1 MRLVDMRKV
10 GQILRVRYVIRD
22 CLFDHDWWWVGRCD
36 IMSRDERKLEQIVR
50 RDEISR
56 YEKSKTEMCK
66 IRLYG
71 ARRDEIV

>member
-1 MRLVDMRKV
+1 MVLNEMRLCEEMR
-10 GQILRVRYVIRD
+10 G
-22 CLFDHDWWWVGRCD
+22 CLFDKWWWVGRCD
-36 IMSRDERKLEQIVR
+36 ISRDERRLKEFVR